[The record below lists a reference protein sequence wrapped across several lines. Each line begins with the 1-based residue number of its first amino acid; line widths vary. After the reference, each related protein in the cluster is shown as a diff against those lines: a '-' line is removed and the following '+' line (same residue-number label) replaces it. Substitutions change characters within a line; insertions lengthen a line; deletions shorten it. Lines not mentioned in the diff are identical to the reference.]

1 MTTENRR
8 SAIMPEVAATPERR
22 VLDLGCGGHKYPGAV
37 GVDRN
42 PRSQADVLGDL
53 DAGRLPFRD
62 GTFDEAR
69 LDHVI
74 EHLQD
79 VVAVMAEVHRVCKP
93 GALVVVRTPHFSSIH
108 AYTDPGHRQRLA
120 RGSMDQVR
128 KDLAP
133 GCGLEVLRK
142 DILFHH
148 GPWSWPGRLIYR
160 ISPNKYE
167 KFFAFMF
174 PARELVFELRILK
187 PGRQELP
194 SDGSWLR
201 AGVMAEARKK
211 SHDP

>member
-1 MTTENRR
+1 MTTQYRMSAPVAVTRATQGRR
-8 SAIMPEVAATPERR
+8 L
-22 VLDLGCGGHKYPGAV
+22 LDLGCGSHKHPGAV

-42 PRSQADVLGDL
+42 PRSQADVLADL
-53 DAGRLPFRD
+53 DAGKLPFRD
-62 GTFDEAR
+62 GAFDEAR
-69 LDHVI
+69 LAHVI
-74 EHLQD
+74 EHLRD

-93 GALVVVRTPHFSSIH
+93 GALVVVRTPHFSSVH
-108 AYTDPGHRQRLA
+108 SYTDPGHRQRLA

-133 GCGLEVLRK
+133 ACSLEILRK
-142 DILFHH
+142 DVLFHH
-148 GPWSWPGRLIYR
+148 GPWSWPGRIIYR

-187 PGRQELP
+187 PGRPELP

-201 AGVMAEARKK
+201 ADGKPINER
-211 SHDP
+211 